1 MNIGVLGAGSWGTT
15 LAILLAN
22 NSHSVALWTHKDEY
36 LQMMLRNRENTSF
49 LPGIPLPPSIYLTG
63 NILEATTNKEMLVLA
78 VPAQYLRSVLE
89 TLHRKNFSNAILV
102 NVAKGIE
109 TTTLKTMSQMI
120 SEVLPQHT
128 RDLIV
133 TLSGPSHAEE
143 VCQNIPT
150 AVVAASPSIETNAN
164 VQRAFSTPSFR
175 VYFSTDLLGVELG
188 GSLKNIIAIGAGI
201 VDGAGFGDNTK
212 AALMSGGL
220 IELTQLGVAM
230 GAKEKT
236 FYGLAGVGDLFV
248 TCTSKHSRNRYVG
261 EQLGKGRKYE
271 FILREMEM
279 VAEGV
284 ATTKSAVALAK
295 KFNVETP
302 IINEVHKIIFEGKD
316 AHDAAMDLMSG
327 IAMEEC

>member
-15 LAILLAN
+15 LAILLAHN
-22 NSHSVALWTHKDEY
+22 AHSVSLWTHKEEY
-36 LQMMLRNRENTSF
+36 LQMMLRNRENPSF
-49 LPGIPLPPSIYLTG
+49 LPGIPLPSSIQLTD
-63 NILEATTNKEMLVLA
+63 NILEATSTKEMLVLA

-89 TLHRKNFSNAILV
+89 NLNCNNFPNAILV

-120 SEVLPQHT
+120 AEVFPQQNS
-128 RDLIV
+128 DYIV

-150 AVVAASPSIETNAN
+150 AVVASSRSMETIAI
-164 VQRAFSTPSFR
+164 VQRAFSTNSFR
-175 VYFSTDLLGVELG
+175 VYLSTDILGVELG

-261 EQLGKGRKYE
+261 EQLGKGRKWE

-295 KFNVETP
+295 QYNVETP

-316 AHDAAMDLMSG
+316 AHEAAKDLMSG
-327 IAMEEC
+327 IAVEEC